1 MPQLQITFNF
11 LRQLA
16 QNNNKAWFDAHRKDY
31 DAAKLQFEALLED
44 LVMNFGPVE
53 DLIGMSPK
61 DFTFRI
67 NRDVRFSNDKSPYK
81 TNMAASLGRGGKK
94 SRRLSYYLHLQ
105 PGESFIGG
113 GIYMPEGDQLKIIR
127 KQMDEDPREFKKMI
141 SNKDFVKTFGGLG
154 GDKLKTAPKGY
165 APDHPEIELLKH
177 KQFLVVHLLKE
188 SDVTSA
194 KFVQHMVSVC
204 KAMKPFNEY
213 FNRLLGLG

>member
-1 MPQLQITFNF
+1 MPQLQVTFNF

-16 QNNNKAWFDAHRKDY
+16 QNNNKAWFDAHRADY
-31 DAAKLQFEALLED
+31 AAAKLQFEALLED
-44 LVMNFGPVE
+44 LIMNFGPVE
-53 DLIGMSPK
+53 DLLGMSPK

-94 SRRLSYYLHLQ
+94 SRHLSYYLHVQ

-113 GIYMPEGDQLKIIR
+113 GIYMPEGDQLKVIR
-127 KQMDEDPREFKKMI
+127 KQIDEDPREFKKI
-141 SNKDFVKTFGGLG
+141 IANKDFVKYFGGLS

-165 APDHPEIELLKH
+165 APDHPEIELLRH
-177 KQFLVVHLLKE
+177 KQFLAVHPLKE
-188 SDVTSA
+188 SDVTST
-194 KFVQHMVSVC
+194 KFVPHMVSVC

-213 FNRLLGLG
+213 LSQLLGLA